1 MIQSTECAKS
11 CWRIVLVFTFK
22 LLNQVWGDLLM
33 CWSGEASAMLAT
45 GGFATASYL
54 AYKGETRE
62 LWLPLTYF
70 ACMELLQAA
79 TYVYI
84 DQCDT
89 PQNQLLTWL
98 GYLHITFQPF
108 FVNMVALY
116 FIPAPVKRRIGGMV
130 YSLCGLASAAMLLK
144 MYPFSWARTCVRG
157 YEGFCGPEVCSL
169 SGDWHI
175 AWQLPL
181 NGLMSNYPD
190 NLIPFQFGL
199 HGFSYFAVSFFL
211 PFLYGSWRFVALHL
225 VVGPLLAD
233 ILTRHPNEHA
243 AVWCLLSIALC
254 VSVIKTP
261 LRRLLRVERWPGY
274 RLCMEKPSAE
284 NRDTLIPAPASNNEK
299 AGPLILRKQKM
310 TDRNQRVA

>member
-1 MIQSTECAKS
+1 
-11 CWRIVLVFTFK
+11 
-22 LLNQVWGDLLM
+22 M
-33 CWSGEASAMLAT
+33 CWSGEASTVLASI
-45 GGFATASYL
+45 GFGTAGYV
-54 AYKGETRE
+54 AYKGESRE

-84 DQCDT
+84 NQCDT
-89 PQNQLLTWL
+89 PQNQILTFL

-108 FVNMVALY
+108 FVNMVAMY
-116 FIPAPVKRRIGGMV
+116 FIPQPVKDKISAWV
-130 YSLCGLASAAMLLK
+130 YALCALGSLGILLK
-144 MYPFSWARTCVRG
+144 MYPFPWARLCIRG
-157 YEGFCGPEVCSL
+157 YEGFCGATTCSL

-211 PFLYGSWRFVALHL
+211 PFLYGSWRFVLFHL
-225 VVGPLLAD
+225 VVGPILAD
-233 ILTRHPNEHA
+233 MLTRHPNEHA
-243 AVWCLLSIALC
+243 AVWCLLSIGLC

-261 LRRLLRVERWPGY
+261 LRRHLRVDHWFLYGLSRLHTRQNDFQLDPDVATAER
-274 RLCMEKPSAE
+274 
-284 NRDTLIPAPASNNEK
+284 NAS
-299 AGPLILRKQKM
+299 GSSG
-310 TDRNQRVA
+310 